1 MRVLFVA
8 SEAYPLAKT
17 GGLGDVARALPSAL
31 IRRGVDARLMLP
43 GYPEALD
50 RLAGARVEVVLDGIL
65 DVPDGR
71 LISGR
76 LPDAE
81 VPVWLLDAPSLYRRP
96 GGPYVD
102 QHGADWPD
110 NARRFAYLS
119 HVAALI
125 GRGIGAYWRADVVHA
140 NDWHTGLAPL
150 LLAASGIRRPAT
162 VFTVHN
168 LAFQGNFPMD
178 AARGLGVP
186 DHCLGT
192 DGCEFYGHASFLKAG
207 LRYADRVTTVSP
219 TYAKEVLTPA
229 FGHGLDG
236 LLRARA
242 RVFRGIINGVEAALW
257 TPATDASLPASFGP
271 RDISGKRVCKAQLQR
286 ELGLPVDPDA
296 PLFGFVSRLTHQK
309 MADILLEALPWFGE
323 KGAQFALVGQGDPA
337 LEAAYRSA
345 GSGDPERL
353 AVHVGYEET
362 LAHRLYAGADVVLA
376 PARYEPCGLSQLYAM
391 RYGSLPVVRRTGG
404 LVDTVV
410 DASPRA
416 IAEGAATGFSFQ
428 EPTVADLT
436 GAMDRALE
444 LHAQPL
450 AWRRLQMQAMQQDFS
465 WDRSADKYLDLYCRV
480 TGMDPPRPVAPLE
493 AAEETASVA
502 V

>member
-1 MRVLFVA
+1 MRVLLVA

-31 IRRGVDARLMLP
+31 IRKGVDARLLLP
-43 GYPEALD
+43 AYPEALD
-50 RLAGARVEVVLDGIL
+50 RLADARVEAAIEGVLG
-65 DVPDGR
+65 VPDGR

-102 QHGADWPD
+102 EHGADWPD

-125 GRGIGAYWRADVVHA
+125 GMGHGAYWKADVVHA

-150 LLAASGIRRPAT
+150 MLAVCGQRRPAT

-168 LAFQGNFPMD
+168 LAFQGNFPID
-178 AARGLGVP
+178 EARWLGVP
-186 DHCLGT
+186 ESCLGV
-192 DGCEFYGHASFLKAG
+192 DGCEFYGQASFLKAG
-207 LRYADRVTTVSP
+207 LKYADCITTVSP
-219 TYAKEVLTPA
+219 TYAKEVLTPG

-242 RVFRGIINGVEAALW
+242 KDFQGILNGVEAALW
-257 TPATDASLPASFGP
+257 TPATDASLPAPFGP
-271 RDISGKRVCKAQLQR
+271 KDVSGKHACKAELQR
-286 ELGLPVDPDA
+286 ELGLPADPER
-296 PLFGFVSRLTHQK
+296 PLFAYISRLTHQK
-309 MADILLEALPWFGE
+309 MADILLDALPWFGE
-323 KGAQFALVGQGDPA
+323 NGAQFALVGQGEPA
-337 LEAAYRSA
+337 LESAYRTA
-345 GSGDPERL
+345 GSGDPGRL
-353 AVHVGYEET
+353 AVHVGYDEA
-362 LAHRLYAGADVVLA
+362 LAHRLYGGADVVLA

-391 RYGSLPVVRRTGG
+391 RYGSLPIVRRTGG
-404 LVDTVV
+404 LLDTVV
-410 DASPRA
+410 DASPHA

-428 EPTVADLT
+428 EPTAAALL

-465 WDRSADKYLDLYCRV
+465 WDQSAGKYLDLYCRL
-480 TGMDPPRPVAPLE
+480 TGLGAPKPARPLE
-493 AAEETASVA
+493 LAEEMASVA

>member
-31 IRRGVDARLMLP
+31 IRRGVDARLLLP
-43 GYPEALD
+43 AYPEALD
-50 RLAGARVEVVLDGIL
+50 RLAGARVEGVLDGIL
-65 DVPDGR
+65 GVPDGR

-81 VPVWLLDAPSLYRRP
+81 TPVWLLDAPSLYQRP

-102 QHGADWPD
+102 EHGVDWPD

-125 GRGIGAYWRADVVHA
+125 GLGLGAYWKADVVHA

-150 LLAASGIRRPAT
+150 LLAASQGRRPAT

-168 LAFQGNFPMD
+168 LAFQGNFPIEL
-178 AARGLGVP
+178 ARWLGVP
-186 DHCLGT
+186 EACLGM

-207 LRYADRVTTVSP
+207 LRYADRITTVSP
-219 TYAKEVLTPA
+219 TYAKEVLTPGY
-229 FGHGLDG
+229 GHGLDG
-236 LLRARA
+236 LLRARSKD
-242 RVFRGIINGVEAALW
+242 FHGILNGVEAALW
-257 TPATDASLPASFGP
+257 TPATDSSLPAPFGP
-271 RDISGKRVCKAQLQR
+271 KDISGKRACKAQLQR
-286 ELGLPVDPDA
+286 ELGLTVDPDR
-296 PLFGFVSRLTHQK
+296 PLFAYASRLTHQK
-309 MADILLEALPWFGE
+309 MADILLEALPWFG
-323 KGAQFALVGQGDPA
+323 KSGAQFALVGQGDPW
-337 LEAAYRSA
+337 LEAAFRAAGRS
-345 GSGDPERL
+345 DPGRL
-353 AVHVGYEET
+353 AVNVGFEEA
-362 LAHRLYAGADVVLA
+362 LSHRLYAGADVVLA

-428 EPTVADLT
+428 EPTAADLV

-450 AWRRLQMQAMQQDFS
+450 AWRRLQMRAMQQDFS
-465 WDRSADKYLDLYCRV
+465 WDRSAGKYLDLYRRV
-480 TGMDPPRPVAPLE
+480 TGLGPQTARTRDPAV
-493 AAEETASVA
+493 ETASVA